1 MITLSEGKT
10 YIVTNYIADEPRKK
24 MQVSI
29 IKVASDYVTAET
41 KVVSNNGYRKQTH
54 IGLSV
59 WPASLIAG
67 WTFVE
72 AGE

>member
-24 MQVSI
+24 MLVSV
-29 IKVASDYVTAET
+29 IKVGSDYVTAET

-72 AGE
+72 AGA